1 VTAVWQVLVTL
12 FIWLLAF
19 SVYIVPVGIAVW
31 VVRKRLWRRL
41 PRVLPARGRRAD
53 IASEAEQSGGWR
65 NQPPLCSA

>member
-41 PRVLPARGRRAD
+41 PRVLPAAPVGPPAD
-53 IASEAEQSGGWR
+53 AE
-65 NQPPLCSA
+65 PK